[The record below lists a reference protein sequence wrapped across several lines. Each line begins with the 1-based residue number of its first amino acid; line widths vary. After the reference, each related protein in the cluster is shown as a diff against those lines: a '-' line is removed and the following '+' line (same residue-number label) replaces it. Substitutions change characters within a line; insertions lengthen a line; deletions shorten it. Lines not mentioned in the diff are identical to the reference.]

1 MDLESKVERVKMAL
15 MGEKV
20 AAGFSGGADSTAL
33 LDMAADVADT
43 VVAFTVDTG
52 AMPRGF
58 IEGASSIARDIGVE
72 HVVLKMN
79 LLDNPEFTKN
89 AANRCFV
96 CKKIMYSS
104 IISEARKR
112 GLDVVV
118 DGTTASD
125 MFEDRPGVLVN
136 RMFGIKTPLL
146 DAGMKRSDVIEY
158 LRSRGLEYLD
168 ETTCLATRIRTGEEI
183 TPEIIN
189 RVSYAESLIRGLYG
203 DGRIRVRHEGG
214 SAIIEVDE
222 PERLLEAAIIRHL
235 DDELRAVGFSRVLLD
250 LTGPRKT
257 PDDAMIYRPC
267 RDAESRIMFE
277 VKLPYSIDIA
287 GTCRELL
294 DKEPRC
300 SEKMGVIML
309 EVGDGNLTIFRN
321 GKIVARR
328 VTDREEAED
337 LLLEVLPHIVRGMS
351 VNETVSE

>member
-257 PDDAMIYRPC
+257 ADDAMIYRPC

>member
-15 MGEKV
+15 RGERIAV
-20 AAGFSGGADSTAL
+20 GFSGGADSTAL
-33 LDMAADVADT
+33 LDMAADVADA

-52 AMPRGF
+52 VMPRGF
-58 IEGASSIARDIGVE
+58 IEGASGIARDIGVE
-72 HVVLKMN
+72 HVVLEMN
-79 LLDNPEFTKN
+79 LLDNPEFAKN
-89 AANRCFV
+89 AADRCFV
-96 CKKIMYSS
+96 CKNIIYSS
-104 IISEARKR
+104 IIREAHNR

-136 RMFGIKTPLL
+136 HMLGIKTPLL

-158 LRSRGLEYLD
+158 LRSRGLNYLE
-168 ETTCLATRIRTGEEI
+168 ETTCLATRIRTDEEI

-189 RVSYAESLIRGLYG
+189 RVSYAESLIRGFYG
-203 DGRIRVRHEGG
+203 YGKVRVRHEGG

-250 LTGPRKT
+250 ITGTRNT
-257 PDDAMIYRPC
+257 GDDAMIYRPC

-287 GTCRELL
+287 GTCRELM
-294 DKEPRC
+294 DREPRC

-309 EVGDGNLTIFRN
+309 EIGDGNITIFRN

-328 VTDREEAED
+328 VKDQDEAEN
-337 LLLEVLPHIVRGMS
+337 LLLEVLPHIIR
-351 VNETVSE
+351 EPVS

>member
-15 MGEKV
+15 RGERIAV
-20 AAGFSGGADSTAL
+20 GFSGGADSTAL

-52 AMPRGF
+52 VMPRGF
-58 IEGASSIARDIGVE
+58 IEEASSIAREIGVE
-72 HVVLKMN
+72 HLVLEMN
-79 LLDNPEFTKN
+79 LLENFEFAKN
-89 AANRCFV
+89 AADRCFV
-96 CKKIMYSS
+96 CKNIIYSS
-104 IISEARKR
+104 IISEAHNR
-112 GLDVVV
+112 GLDVVA
-118 DGTTASD
+118 DGTTVSD

-136 RMFGIKTPLL
+136 HLLGMRTPLL

-158 LRSRGLEYLD
+158 LRFRGLNYLE

-183 TPEIIN
+183 TPERIN
-189 RVSYAESLIRGLYG
+189 RVSYAENLIRGVYD
-203 DGRIRVRHEGG
+203 DGKIRVRHEGG

-235 DDELRAVGFSRVLLD
+235 DDELRAVGFRRVLLD
-250 LTGPRKT
+250 ITGTRKT
-257 PDDAMIYRPC
+257 NDDVLIYRPC

-277 VKLPYSIDIA
+277 VKLPYSIDIP
-287 GTCRELL
+287 GTCRELMN
-294 DKEPRC
+294 KEPRC

-309 EVGDGNLTIFRN
+309 ETGDGNVTIFRN

-337 LLLEVLPHIVRGMS
+337 VLLEVLPHIVR
-351 VNETVSE
+351 EPVS